1 MKFNEIQLPSNRKFG
16 FFFSIFFLLLSVYLH
31 YHELGNANIVSFFLS
46 LTFFAAAILK
56 PILLMPL
63 NRLWMLLGFIIGRI
77 ISPIVL
83 GIIFFGMFSPI
94 SFLTR
99 IFGRDELL
107 LAKQK
112 KKSYWE
118 IRSEARHSFKNQF

>member
-1 MKFNEIQLPSNRKFG
+1 M
-16 FFFSIFFLLLSVYLH
+16 FF
-31 YHELGNANIVSFFLS
+31 
-46 LTFFAAAILK
+46 
-56 PILLMPL
+56 
-63 NRLWMLLGFIIGRI
+63 GFIIGKI

-83 GIIFFGMFSPI
+83 GIIFFGMFTPI

-99 IFGRDELL
+99 MLGRDELL

-118 IRSEARHSFKNQF
+118 IRFEARHSFKNQF